1 MKNKEELTFSQV
13 YKLPLQVD
21 RYCPD
26 YIYTSNEVMALTM
39 YNDDDEDS
47 YLIVDIING
56 TIKSEFKHKITYD
69 KNNAIILFDEVPKI
83 MIRGWGHLTGT
94 GALNLSEE
102 VAVKIQDDFAEYIIE
117 KLTNN

>member
-1 MKNKEELTFSQV
+1 MKNKELTFNEV

-39 YNDDDEDS
+39 YNDEDKDY
-47 YLIVDIING
+47 YLITDIING
-56 TIKSEFKHKITYD
+56 NVKSEIKNKITYD

-102 VAVKIQDDFAEYIIE
+102 DAIKIQDDFAKFIIE
-117 KLTNN
+117 KLTKN